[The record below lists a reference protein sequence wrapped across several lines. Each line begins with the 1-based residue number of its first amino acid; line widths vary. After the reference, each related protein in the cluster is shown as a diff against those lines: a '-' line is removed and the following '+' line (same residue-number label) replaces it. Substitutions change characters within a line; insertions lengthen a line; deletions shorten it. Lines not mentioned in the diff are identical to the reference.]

1 MSFAYVVI
9 WPVVMSIIAGWVN
22 TLFET
27 EIVTID
33 LTSDLLKHEGGDL
46 EEEIIAGMGVTY
58 PYSWTA
64 DAGAS
69 ADLDATT
76 FLGTLAGTEVAGG
89 DVSTAMADAIASAS
103 GPYLPGAFD
112 LAATATD
119 NIQTT
124 LYYNQSVAYSA
135 RVAVEQL
142 YVGFVV
148 SSGSSDSAAAT
159 AVEVS
164 YTQLPNALMQNSFS
178 VGGVQYLLRTLF

>member
-1 MSFAYVVI
+1 MS
-9 WPVVMSIIAGWVN
+9 
-22 TLFET
+22 
-27 EIVTID
+27 
-33 LTSDLLKHEGGDL
+33 
-46 EEEIIAGMGVTY
+46 
-58 PYSWTA
+58 
-64 DAGAS
+64 DA
-69 ADLDATT
+69 
-76 FLGTLAGTEVAGG
+76 V
-89 DVSTAMADAIASAS
+89 ASAS

-142 YVGFVV
+142 YVGFVA
-148 SSGSSDSAAAT
+148 SSGSSDSTDTPA

-178 VGGVQYLLRTLF
+178 VGGVQYLLRIDNPSIHSNQNASQIQTRFCSKPFRRTIQI